1 MNRCIILHIP
11 HSSTKI
17 PLMEGYIS
25 TQSVLKHEIT
35 ILTDWFTDELFDLP
49 FSKVIAPFSRI
60 FCDVE
65 RFENDKEEIMAT
77 CGMGMCYTHTDN
89 GDLMR
94 NVTPSLKSEIA
105 AKYYRKH
112 HFDFEM
118 VVTEK
123 LKKRDKVLII
133 DCHSFPDKPM
143 NRDLIQEVPR
153 PDFCIGTDKFHTSR
167 ELASFAVD
175 YIKNHGYSVKINN
188 PYSGSIVPL
197 KYYQKNEKVQSLMI
211 EVNRKLYM
219 KTENGEAIKIESF
232 HKIKDLIANLI
243 MKME

>member
-1 MNRCIILHIP
+1 MDGFI
-11 HSSTKI
+11 SS
-17 PLMEGYIS
+17 
-25 TQSVLKHEIT
+25 QRVLKDEIT

-65 RFENDKEEIMAT
+65 RFENDNEEIMSSR
-77 CGMGMCYTHTDN
+77 GMGMCYTHTD
-89 GDLMR
+89 GGKVMR

-105 AKYYRKH
+105 TKYYRKH

-118 VVTEK
+118 IVTEK
-123 LKKRDKVLII
+123 LTERDKVLII

-143 NRDLIQEVPR
+143 NRDLIQESPR
-153 PDFCIGTDKFHTSR
+153 PDFCIGTDEFHTSQ
-167 ELASFAVD
+167 ELASFSVD
-175 YIKNHGYSVKINN
+175 YIKNNGYSVKINN

-211 EVNRKLYM
+211 EINRKLYM
-219 KTENGEAIKIESF
+219 KTENGEAIKTESF
-232 HKIKDLIANLI
+232 EKIKDFIANLI
-243 MKME
+243 MEME